1 MREEIGTE
9 KIFKDD
15 AGYFLRITKFS
26 SPPTLLN
33 SGKAVLNPCSTATLA
48 LPDQSARQLF

>member
-15 AGYFLRITKFS
+15 TGYFLRITKF

-33 SGKAVLNPCSTATLA
+33 SGKAALNPCGTATLA
-48 LPDQSARQLF
+48 LPDQSARHLF